1 LMNLMKICKP
11 HVRLPLVEP
20 SAGLRKKIELAY
32 EQIKKG

>member
-1 LMNLMKICKP
+1 LSLMKICKP
-11 HVRLPLVEP
+11 HVRLPMVEP